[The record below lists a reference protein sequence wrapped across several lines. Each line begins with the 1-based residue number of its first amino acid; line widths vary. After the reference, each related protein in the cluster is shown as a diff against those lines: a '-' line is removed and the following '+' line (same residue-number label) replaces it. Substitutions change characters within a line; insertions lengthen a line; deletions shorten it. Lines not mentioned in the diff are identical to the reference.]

1 MLMFLSRTTTQEGNV
16 FSPSRFCILGLL
28 FLPALA
34 VATPFTFST
43 GNTDGQYATASRI
56 PQTGVLGIESADDFI
71 LTSQTLLTSATFT
84 GLMTTG
90 PGTIQD
96 VNIDLYRVFP
106 ADSDGAR
113 TPNVVTRVNS
123 PADTE
128 FDGRSALGAGL
139 TFTTDVLDS
148 TFTASNSIL
157 SGISPAPNQT
167 TGGEGSV
174 RGREVRFNVTFTTPF
189 DLAPG
194 HYFFVPTVQLASG
207 DFYWLSAPKPII
219 APGTPFMTDL
229 QSWIRNENLDPDWSR
244 IGTDVIGGPPANAT
258 FSLEGTAIPEPST
271 FGLLVAGAA
280 SLLVLRTKKH
290 S

>member
-1 MLMFLSRTTTQEGNV
+1 MY
-16 FSPSRFCILGLL
+16 SPSRFCIIGLL

-43 GNTDGQYATASRI
+43 GTTDGQYATASRI
-56 PQTGVLGIESADDFI
+56 PQTGVLGIESADDFV
-71 LTSQTLLTSATFT
+71 LTSQTLLTSATFV

-90 PGTIQD
+90 IGTIQD

-106 ADSDGAR
+106 TDSDAAR

-128 FDGRSALGAGL
+128 FDGRSASGSGL
-139 TFTTDVLDS
+139 TFTTDDLD
-148 TFTASNSIL
+148 TNFTASNSIL
-157 SGISPAPNQT
+157 NGISPAPNQT
-167 TGGEGSV
+167 TGGEGPV
-174 RGREVRFNVTFTTPF
+174 RGREVRFNVAFTTPF
-189 DLAPG
+189 NLAAG

-207 DFYWLSAPKPII
+207 EFYWLSAPKPIVP
-219 APGTPFMTDL
+219 PGTPFMPDL

-244 IGTDVIGGPPANAT
+244 IGTDVIGGTPKNAT

-271 FGLLVAGAA
+271 FALLVGAA
-280 SLLVLRTKKH
+280 SLLMLWPKRH
-290 S
+290 NLNAGN

>member
-1 MLMFLSRTTTQEGNV
+1 M
-16 FSPSRFCILGLL
+16 
-28 FLPALA
+28 
-34 VATPFTFST
+34 ATPFTFST

-56 PQTGVLGIESADDFI
+56 PQTGVLGIESADDFV
-71 LTSQTLLTSATFT
+71 LTSQTLLTSATFV

-90 PGTIQD
+90 IGTIED

-106 ADSDGAR
+106 GDSDVAR

-128 FDGRSALGAGL
+128 FDGRSALGGGL
-139 TFTTDVLDS
+139 TFTTDVLD
-148 TFTASNSIL
+148 TNFTASNSIL
-157 SGISPAPNQT
+157 NGINPAPNQT

-189 DLAPG
+189 NVAVG
-194 HYFFVPTVQLASG
+194 HYFFVPTVQLTSG
-207 DFYWLSAPKPII
+207 QSTWLSAPRPIV
-219 APGTPFMTDL
+219 APGTPFMPDL

-244 IGTDVIGGPPANAT
+244 IGTDVIGGVPANAT
-258 FSLEGTAIPEPST
+258 FSLEGTTIPEPST
-271 FGLLVAGAA
+271 FGLLIAGLT
-280 SLLVLRTKKH
+280 SLLMLRKTKH